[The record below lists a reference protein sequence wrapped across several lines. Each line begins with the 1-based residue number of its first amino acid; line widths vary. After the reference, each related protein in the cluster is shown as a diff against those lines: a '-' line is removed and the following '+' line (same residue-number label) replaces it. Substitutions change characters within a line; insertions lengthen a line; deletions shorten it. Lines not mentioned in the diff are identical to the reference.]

1 MHRRG
6 AFFFPCF
13 DFGARQ
19 YKDAPLTA
27 LFLARQL
34 LAHPLQY
41 PFRRV
46 HARRQLLPNSDW
58 RVL

>member
-19 YKDAPLTA
+19 YKDAPLTPFSP
-27 LFLARQL
+27 LVRSWHTLCN
-34 LAHPLQY
+34 AH
-41 PFRRV
+41 
-46 HARRQLLPNSDW
+46 SE
-58 RVL
+58 

>member
-13 DFGARQ
+13 NVGARQ

-27 LFLARQL
+27 PFLARQL

-41 PFRRV
+41 PF
-46 HARRQLLPNSDW
+46 
-58 RVL
+58 